1 MPFVLLVDLA
11 SVKLDSFSH
20 CLSLSL
26 CLMSILPAHFL
37 VKYIYKLRAMHL
49 HVLVHIFF
57 SPFPTGNF
65 SMEFHTVRVKIRYN
79 FINSTKI
86 FKKLM
91 NLHPIVNIT
100 NDKIITYAVMLH
112 DIIRLNI
119 CGYARSRSW
128 TKILYKQNTT
138 KQVSKVLKIGII

>member
-1 MPFVLLVDLA
+1 MPFMLLVDLA

-20 CLSLSL
+20 CLSLSLCL

-49 HVLVHIFF
+49 HVLVQIFF
-57 SPFPTGNF
+57 SPFSTGNF
-65 SMEFHTVRVKIRYN
+65 SMEFHTVRVKIRYDTI
-79 FINSTKI
+79 INSTKI

-119 CGYARSRSW
+119 CGDARSRS
-128 TKILYKQNTT
+128 
-138 KQVSKVLKIGII
+138 